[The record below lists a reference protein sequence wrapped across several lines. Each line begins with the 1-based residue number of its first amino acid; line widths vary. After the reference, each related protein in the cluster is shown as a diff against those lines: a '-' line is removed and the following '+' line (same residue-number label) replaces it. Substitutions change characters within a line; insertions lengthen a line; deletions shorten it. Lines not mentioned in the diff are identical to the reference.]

1 MKINSIYIL
10 LSFFL
15 LLAGCGSQASS
26 GDVETGVRLN
36 QVGYFASEDKFVVV
50 VDAEEKPFA
59 LSDATGKEV
68 LSGDIPAAGYWEY
81 SGDSASVLD
90 FSQITKEG
98 SYTLSID
105 GKKASK
111 AFIVSSDPYGGLD
124 KSAVKALYY
133 NRAGMEIDS
142 ALGGRFARPAGHP
155 DTSVVVHASAATELR
170 PEGTIISSPGGW
182 YDAGDYNKY
191 IVNSGIS
198 TFTLLQALSD
208 FSDYYAHLDCDI
220 PESGNNLPD
229 LLDELLYNLRWMLTM
244 QDPNDGGVYHKLTTR
259 GFEGAVMPHEATS
272 QRYVVQKSTAA
283 TLDFAAVCAK
293 AVRVLEPRAD
303 HLPGLADSC
312 RRQAVDAW
320 EWAVKNP
327 DVLYEQPEDIST
339 GAYGDNNLE
348 DEWYWAACEL
358 FLTEKESEFMEAVV
372 DYYQQATV
380 PSWGN
385 VGMLGTISLIS
396 YPGELP
402 ESLNQLNVEA
412 DFFRLVDEL
421 VRKWGESPFKVSI
434 DHFEWGSNSTV
445 ANEGMLKLIALKKT
459 GNQKY
464 LSAALSDLDYI
475 LGRNAT
481 DYCFVTGFGQKKVMN
496 IHHRQSEADGI
507 ENPVPGFLAG
517 GPNLATFE
525 DCPDAERSQYP
536 AKSYIDKWCSYSTN
550 EITINWNAPL
560 VYLSGGVNSI
570 KNK

>member
-1 MKINSIYIL
+1 MKKIFNFIL
-10 LSFFL
+10 LAFFL
-15 LLAGCGSQASS
+15 LLAGCESNSS
-26 GDVETGVRLN
+26 SEDVETGVRLN
-36 QVGYFASEDKFVVV
+36 QEGYFTSEDKFVVV
-50 VDAEEKPFA
+50 VDAGEKSFA
-59 LSDATGKEV
+59 LSNAEGHEV
-68 LSGDIPAAGYWEY
+68 LSGNIPAARYWEY

-90 FSQITKEG
+90 FSEIRDEG
-98 SYTLSID
+98 TYTLFID

-111 AFIVSSDPYGGLD
+111 TFIVSSDPYLGLD

-133 NRAGMEIDS
+133 NRAGIEIDS
-142 ALGGRFARPAGHP
+142 AYGGKFARPAGHP
-155 DTSVVVHASAATELR
+155 DTSVMVHASAATEMR

-208 FSDYYAHLDCDI
+208 FSDYYGQLNCNI
-220 PESGNNLPD
+220 PESDNDLPD

-244 QDPNDGGVYHKLTTR
+244 QDPNDGGVYHKLTAK
-259 GFEGAVMPHEATS
+259 GFEGAVMPHKAIS
-272 QRYVVQKSTAA
+272 QRYVVQKNTAA

-293 AVRVLEPRAD
+293 AVRVLEPWAD

-320 EWAVKNP
+320 DWAVNNP
-327 DVLYEQPEDIST
+327 DVLYEQPDDIHT
-339 GAYGDNNLE
+339 GAYGDNNME

-358 FLTEKESEFMEAVV
+358 FLTEKKSEFMEAAV
-372 DYYQQATV
+372 DYYQQASV
-380 PSWGN
+380 PNWGN

-396 YPGELP
+396 SSGELP
-402 ESLNQLNVEA
+402 ESLNQLNIEA
-412 DFFRLVDEL
+412 DFFNLVDEL
-421 VRKWGESPFKVSI
+421 VGKWEQSPFRVSI

-459 GNQKY
+459 GDQKY

-496 IHHRQSEADGI
+496 IHHRPSEADDI

-525 DCPDAERSQYP
+525 DCPDAERSQFA
-536 AKSYIDKWCSYSTN
+536 AKSYIDDWCSYSTN

-560 VYLSGGVNSI
+560 IYLSGGINSI
-570 KNK
+570 KLQ